1 MLVILL
7 FYTHSHS
14 HIHSVCTG
22 QQIALKLNTIGFESY
37 NVYGKAYY
45 EYNTYYVYM
54 FIHWPSIDFTDYK
67 WH

>member
-54 FIHWPSIDFTDYK
+54 FIH
-67 WH
+67 